1 MQKWEYFILNLG
13 WSQEKKLFYWFDSEL
28 KVLDGIAGKFTDD
41 TGVDERL
48 QELGNKGWELINV
61 ITLTHSGTVDVIK
74 HYFKRLI
81 E

>member
-1 MQKWEYFILNLG
+1 MQKWEYFILDLG
-13 WSQEKKLFYWFDSEL
+13 WNQEKKSFYWFDSEL

-48 QELGNKGWELINV
+48 QELGNKGWELITV
-61 ITLTHSGTVDVIK
+61 VTLTHSGVVEVIK